1 MAKTEEYIEAFVG
14 DVVKSVLKAHV
25 KENKKINIETLAIMK
40 ECSAILLN
48 LKKINSDNFDDPN
61 DEYSKL
67 SDDDLRNFTN
77 KP

>member
-14 DVVKSVLKAHV
+14 DVVKSVIKSHV

-61 DEYSKL
+61 DEFSKL
-67 SDDDLRNFTN
+67 SDDAIRNFSGQS
-77 KP
+77 